1 MNSKV
6 SDMVVALA
14 QGKAST
20 AQESFSGALAEK
32 INAALDERKASLAS
46 ELYNKKQTPEVK

>member
-20 AQESFSGALAEK
+20 AQESFSGAMAEK
-32 INAALDERKASLAS
+32 INAALDERKAALAAQIYS
-46 ELYNKKQTPEVK
+46 KPTSK